1 VTDQAIEESLLPV
14 WLRRRNYFRQTAL
27 QKPHPLCQ
35 QEVLAPTDKE
45 MDVIGHD
52 NITTDGD
59 SALLSQFGKGDKL
72 RMHFGARQQFLSM
85 MSIKRNEKERRIIP
99 LEHKFQSRRSVWHLQ

>member
-1 VTDQAIEESLLPV
+1 M
-14 WLRRRNYFRQTAL
+14 
-27 QKPHPLCQ
+27 CQ
-35 QEVLAPTDKE
+35 REVLTLTDKE

-52 NITTDGD
+52 NVTTDSD

-85 MSIKRNEKERRIIP
+85 MSSKRNEKERRIIL
-99 LEHKFQSRRSVWHLQ
+99 LEHKFQSGRSIWHLQ

>member
-1 VTDQAIEESLLPV
+1 
-14 WLRRRNYFRQTAL
+14 
-27 QKPHPLCQ
+27 
-35 QEVLAPTDKE
+35 